1 MKKTTIALGLVLAIA
16 AAALF
21 VGATQL
27 AAEDPAGDVV
37 TQTFDVEGM
46 TCGGCEVAVR
56 AAVGKLDGIEKVTA
70 SHEEGTAEVTYDPD
84 QVTTEAIVEAIKKLG
99 YAAEPQAEDSKS

>member
-1 MKKTTIALGLVLAIA
+1 MKKTTIAFGLVVAVA
-16 AAALF
+16 AVVLF
-21 VGATQL
+21 VGATQVV
-27 AAEDPAGDVV
+27 AEDSSATVV

-70 SHEEGTAEVTYDPD
+70 SHEEGIAEVTYDPD
-84 QVTTEAIVEAIKKLG
+84 QVTTTAIVEAIEKLG
-99 YAAEPQAEDSKS
+99 YETELQADDSKS